1 VLLYSGAMPETTVVL
16 PMGQFYLFASIEESA
31 GAYATYDINL
41 RFPTIMPSEEQY
53 YAYGVLST
61 IK

>member
-1 VLLYSGAMPETTVVL
+1 MPETTVVL